1 MFLLVGV
8 AQVVLLYIYSKLI
21 KDLTNKTVQR
31 VLVVATGSLLSP
43 LSTLQKQSIPVIAH
57 AVAIESEGISMVFL
71 WAFIVGGLIC
81 VIGQLIMDVFKKTP
95 GFTLSL
101 LVVAGA
107 VLDGFGLYEPLI
119 DFAGAGATVPITS
132 FGNSLVHGALQE
144 AEQFG
149 IIGVVTGMF
158 EVTSAGI
165 SAAII
170 FAMIGALIFKPK
182 G

>member
-1 MFLLVGV
+1 
-8 AQVVLLYIYSKLI
+8 
-21 KDLTNKTVQR
+21 
-31 VLVVATGSLLSP
+31 
-43 LSTLQKQSIPVIAH
+43 
-57 AVAIESEGISMVFL
+57 MVFL
-71 WAFIVGGLIC
+71 WSFVVGGLIC
-81 VIGQLIMDVFKKTP
+81 VIGQLIMDLFKKTP
-95 GFTLSL
+95 GFTASL
-101 LVVAGA
+101 LVVIGA
-107 VLDGFGLYEPLI
+107 ILDGFGLYEPLI

-149 IIGVVTGMF
+149 IIGVATGMF